1 MHSPTLLILA
11 TILMGIMT
19 MMLMAAW
26 RFNRQIAGF
35 GFWAASYFFGT
46 LFCVSLL
53 VRTAVPEIWS
63 VITAQSMLFLMAYLN
78 LRGTRA
84 YTGLPRRSPA
94 YAALALLLLIGV
106 SVYFTTV
113 NPAPGIR
120 FALSSLMAGVIFLLC
135 ARTIAKG
142 KVQEYPARYLYA
154 MACGGHGAF
163 LLIRPWL
170 FSLGNAGLFDT
181 AQAIAVSQFV
191 MIEAIAAIVLMAFGI
206 VMLANEQVTLELR
219 NIAER
224 DPLTGVFNR
233 RSFLTL
239 LDKCISQSARMTSPL
254 SIMLI
259 DLDHFKRI
267 NDTWGHK
274 SGDEALRHFVA
285 IASPCIRNGD
295 IIGRV
300 GGEEFA
306 ILLPNTSL
314 TEAEAAAN
322 RLRHEVAASP
332 VEHEH
337 GDIALTVSIGVTHHL
352 DGEAPEVTLHR
363 ADNAMYMAKKDGRNQ
378 VKVAQCQHNA
388 DRSDASENSAEPDQ
402 KSNENEINSLKTSFS
417 QSMS

>member
-11 TILMGIMT
+11 AILMGIMT

-35 GFWAASYFFGT
+35 GFWATSYFFGT

-63 VITAQSMLFLMAYLN
+63 VIATQSMLFLMAYLN

-84 YTGLPRRSPA
+84 YIGQPRLSPA
-94 YAALALLLLIGV
+94 YAAVALLLLIAV
-106 SVYFTTV
+106 SGYFTMV
-113 NPAPGIR
+113 HPDPGIR
-120 FALSSLMAGVIFLLC
+120 FTLSSLMAGVIFLLC

-142 KVQEYPARYLYA
+142 KMQEYPARYLFA

-170 FSLGNAGLFDT
+170 FSLGNAGLFDA

-191 MIEAIAAIVLMAFGI
+191 MVEAIAAIVLMAFGI

-239 LDKCISQSARMTSPL
+239 LDKCISHSARMTSSL

-285 IASPCIRNGD
+285 VAAPCIRNGD
-295 IIGRV
+295 IIGRI

-314 TEAEAAAN
+314 TEAETVAN
-322 RLRHEVAASP
+322 RLRHEVAESP
-332 VEHEH
+332 AEHEH
-337 GDIALTVSIGVTHHL
+337 GDITLTVSIGVTHYIK
-352 DGEAPEVTLHR
+352 GEAPEVTLHR

-378 VKVAQCQHNA
+378 VKVALCQYNA
-388 DRSDASENSAEPDQ
+388 DKSDLSENSAEPDLQ
-402 KSNENEINSLKTSFS
+402 SEGHRVNSLKTSFS
-417 QSMS
+417 QSGS

>member
-1 MHSPTLLILA
+1 VHSPTLLILA

-35 GFWAASYFFGT
+35 GLWASSYFFGT

-53 VRTAVPEIWS
+53 VRTATPEVWS
-63 VITAQSMLFLMAYLN
+63 VITAQSLLFLMAYLN

-84 YTGLPRRSPA
+84 YVGLPQSWPG
-94 YAALALLLLIGV
+94 YAALAALLLIAA
-106 SVYFTTV
+106 SAYFTAIQ
-113 NPAPGIR
+113 PDPGMR

-135 ARTIAKG
+135 AKTVAKG

-154 MACGGHGAF
+154 MACGCHGAF

-170 FSLGNAGLFDT
+170 FSLGKSGLFDA

-191 MIEAIAAIVLMAFGI
+191 MVESIAAIVLMAFGI

-219 NIAER
+219 AIAER

-239 LDKCISQSARMTSPL
+239 LDKSISHSDRMASPL

-259 DLDHFKRI
+259 DLDHFKKI

-285 IASPCIRNGD
+285 VAVPCIRNGD

-306 ILLPNTSL
+306 ILLPDTDI
-314 TEAEAAAN
+314 TKAATVAE
-322 RLRHEVAASP
+322 RLRCEVAARP
-332 VEHEH
+332 VKNEH
-337 GDIALTVSIGVTHHL
+337 GSITLTVSIGVTHYRK
-352 DGEAPEVTLHR
+352 DEAPEVTLHR
-363 ADNAMYMAKKDGRNQ
+363 ADNAMYTAKDKGRNQ
-378 VKVAQCQHNA
+378 VEVTPDLNNTGQFEPPENAIESDQQGEACEAKSAVA
-388 DRSDASENSAEPDQ
+388 
-402 KSNENEINSLKTSFS
+402 
-417 QSMS
+417 

>member
-35 GFWAASYFFGT
+35 GLWAGSYFFGT
-46 LFCVSLL
+46 LFCVSLM
-53 VRTAVPEIWS
+53 VRSAVPEIWS
-63 VITAQSMLFLMAYLN
+63 VIAAQSLLFLMAYLN

-84 YTGLPRRSPA
+84 YVGRPQGAPG
-94 YAALALLLLIGV
+94 YAALAALLLIAI
-106 SVYFTTV
+106 SAYFTAIQ
-113 NPAPGIR
+113 PDPGIR
-120 FALSSLMAGVIFLLC
+120 FTLSSLFAGVIFLRC
-135 ARTIAKG
+135 ARTIAQG
-142 KVQEYPARYLYA
+142 KVAKFPARHLYA
-154 MACGGHGAF
+154 AVCGGHGAF

-170 FSLGNAGLFDT
+170 FSLGNSGLFDAT
-181 AQAIAVSQFV
+181 QAIAVSQFV

-239 LDKCISQSARMTSPL
+239 LDKSISQSERMPAAL

-267 NDTWGHK
+267 NDTWGHR

-285 IASPCIRNGD
+285 VATPCIRNGD

-306 ILLPNTSL
+306 ILLPNTGLSD
-314 TEAEAAAN
+314 AEAAAN
-322 RLRHEVAASP
+322 RLCSEVAAKP
-332 VEHEH
+332 LDNEH
-337 GDIALTVSIGVTHHL
+337 GAIALTVSIGVTHHL
-352 DGEAPEVTLHR
+352 RGEAPEVTLHR
-363 ADNAMYMAKKDGRNQ
+363 ADNAMYMAKNGGRNQ
-378 VKVAQCQHNA
+378 VKVALCMGNGGRFDPPENA
-388 DRSDASENSAEPDQ
+388 IVATRPEVSGKTD
-402 KSNENEINSLKTSFS
+402 SLKLDLP
-417 QSMS
+417 QSVS